1 MVAMSGKPAKPGR
14 PTSGLPTSGTQWG
27 GRFEG
32 APVAIMEE
40 INASI
45 DIDRKLYRQ
54 DLAGSRAHTNML
66 IIQGIVRPD
75 AGHAILKGLD
85 QIEAEIVAGTFE
97 FERRLEDIHSHIEN
111 RLRELIGDDA
121 GRLHTARSRND
132 QVATDLRL
140 WVRDALDRLDGEL
153 RDLQAALID
162 KAYEHAASVMPGLTH
177 LQPAQPVTLGHH
189 LLAHVEMIGRDRTR
203 GRDCRSRLNECPLG
217 AGALA
222 GTSFPIDRD
231 LTASALGFDR
241 PSVNSMDAV
250 SDRDFA
256 IEFLAFAAIAASHL
270 SRLGE
275 EIVLWASPRFGY
287 VRLSDSFSTGSSML
301 PQKRNPDAA
310 ELVRAKSGRI
320 VGDLAALL
328 IVMKGLPLAYS
339 KDMQEDKE
347 PVFDA
352 AATLS
357 LAARAMA
364 GMITDMAVDRQAM
377 EAAARFGFPTATD
390 LADYLVRVLDMP
402 FRQAHETVGRLVRA
416 AEAKGTGL
424 EALSLDEI
432 REIEPQ
438 IDQEAVA
445 VLDLDAALESRRSF
459 GGAAPSRVREAVVAA
474 RHRWLDNEL

>member
-1 MVAMSGKPAKPGR
+1 MVAMSGKPAKSGTPKLGT
-14 PTSGLPTSGTQWG
+14 PTSGTRTSGTQWG

-45 DIDRKLYRQ
+45 DVDRELYRQ
-54 DLAGSRAHTNML
+54 DIAGSRAHINML
-66 IIQGIVRPD
+66 TTQGIVRPD

-85 QIEAEIVAGTFE
+85 LIEAEIASGAFKFE
-97 FERRLEDIHSHIEN
+97 QRLEDIHSHVEN
-111 RLRELIGDDA
+111 RLHGLIGDDA

-153 RDLQAALID
+153 RDLQAVLID
-162 KAYEHAASVMPGLTH
+162 KADEHAASVMPGLTH
-177 LQPAQPVTLGHH
+177 LQPAQPVTMGHH

-203 GRDCRSRLNECPLG
+203 ARDCRARLNECPLG

-241 PSVNSMDAV
+241 PSANSMDAV

-256 IEFLAFAAIAASHL
+256 IEFLAFAAIAANHL

-357 LAARAMA
+357 LSARAMA
-364 GMITDMAVDRQAM
+364 G

-424 EALSLDEI
+424 EALSLDEM
-432 REIEPQ
+432 RAIEPR

-445 VLDLDAALESRRSF
+445 VLDLDVALESRRSF

>member
-1 MVAMSGKPAKPGR
+1 
-14 PTSGLPTSGTQWG
+14 
-27 GRFEG
+27 
-32 APVAIMEE
+32 
-40 INASI
+40 
-45 DIDRKLYRQ
+45 
-54 DLAGSRAHTNML
+54 
-66 IIQGIVRPD
+66 
-75 AGHAILKGLD
+75 
-85 QIEAEIVAGTFE
+85 
-97 FERRLEDIHSHIEN
+97 
-111 RLRELIGDDA
+111 
-121 GRLHTARSRND
+121 
-132 QVATDLRL
+132 
-140 WVRDALDRLDGEL
+140 
-153 RDLQAALID
+153 
-162 KAYEHAASVMPGLTH
+162 
-177 LQPAQPVTLGHH
+177 
-189 LLAHVEMIGRDRTR
+189 MIGRDRTR

-357 LAARAMA
+357 LALRAMA
-364 GMITDMAVDRQAM
+364 GMIADMAVDRQAM

-390 LADYLVRVLDMP
+390 LADYLVRILDMP
-402 FRQAHETVGRLVRA
+402 FRRAHETVGRLVRA

-432 REIEPQ
+432 REIEPR

-474 RHRWLDNEL
+474 RHRWLDNDL

>member
-1 MVAMSGKPAKPGR
+1 
-14 PTSGLPTSGTQWG
+14 
-27 GRFEG
+27 
-32 APVAIMEE
+32 MEE

-45 DIDRKLYRQ
+45 DVDRDLYRQ
-54 DLAGSRAHTNML
+54 DISGSRAHTNML

-85 QIEAEIVAGTFE
+85 LIEAEIASGGFK
-97 FERRLEDIHSHIEN
+97 FERRLEDIHSHVEN

-162 KAYEHAASVMPGLTH
+162 KADEHAASVMPGLTH

-203 GRDCRSRLNECPLG
+203 GRDCRTRLNECPLG

-339 KDMQEDKE
+339 KDLQEDKE

-357 LAARAMA
+357 LSARAMA
-364 GMITDMAVDRQAM
+364 GMIADMAVDRQAM

-402 FRQAHETVGRLVRA
+402 FRLAHETVGRLVRA

-424 EALSLDEI
+424 EALSLDDM
-432 REIEPQ
+432 RAIEPR
-438 IDQEAVA
+438 IDREAVA
-445 VLDLDAALESRRSF
+445 VLDLDVALESRRSF

-474 RHRWLDNEL
+474 RHRWLDNGL

>member
-1 MVAMSGKPAKPGR
+1 
-14 PTSGLPTSGTQWG
+14 
-27 GRFEG
+27 
-32 APVAIMEE
+32 MEE

-153 RDLQAALID
+153 RNLQAALID

-357 LAARAMA
+357 LALRAMA
-364 GMITDMAVDRQAM
+364 GMIADMAVDRQAM

-390 LADYLVRVLDMP
+390 LADYLVRILDMP
-402 FRQAHETVGRLVRA
+402 FRRAHETVGRLVRA

-432 REIEPQ
+432 REIEPR

-474 RHRWLDNEL
+474 RHRWLDNDL